1 MKNLTLENIARACSS
16 ELKNAGGNETKEI
29 TCAVIDSRKI
39 EEGGLFFATKGEKVD
54 GHRFIGQ
61 VFEKG
66 AACVVTCMTP
76 EEVEAA
82 YGVPAEAWGPYILVD
97 DSLRALRK
105 VASFYRNGLTIPV
118 VGITGSVGKTSTK
131 EFIAGVLSEKY
142 CVLKTEGNFNNEI
155 GLPLTL
161 LRIQEEHEVAVVEMG
176 ISDFGE
182 MSRLG
187 EMAKPDICVITN
199 IGQCHL
205 ENLHNREGIFRAKTE
220 IFHYMKDGGEVCLNG
235 EDDLLAAVTE
245 VNGKKVHHFGISD
258 REGFGVYATDIESL
272 GLLGSKAVL
281 HMPEGSCPIEISLP
295 GIHMVINATAAA
307 LVGRL
312 LGLSLE
318 EIHAGIHNVTPVG
331 GRSNLIKTKDKLV
344 IDDCYN
350 ANPVSMKAAID
361 LLATATDRKVA
372 ILGDMFELGEREDS
386 LHAEVGAYAVEQGI
400 DAVYCVGT
408 LSKAMYD
415 AALEAYD
422 GSQDVRYFA
431 DRDELM
437 DSLPDLLEPNDTI
450 LVKASH
456 GMGFA
461 KVVEALT
468 REA

>member
-1 MKNLTLENIARACSS
+1 M
-16 ELKNAGGNETKEI
+16 
-29 TCAVIDSRKI
+29 
-39 EEGGLFFATKGEKVD
+39 
-54 GHRFIGQ
+54 
-61 VFEKG
+61 
-66 AACVVTCMTP
+66 
-76 EEVEAA
+76 
-82 YGVPAEAWGPYILVD
+82 
-97 DSLRALRK
+97 
-105 VASFYRNGLTIPV
+105 
-118 VGITGSVGKTSTK
+118 
-131 EFIAGVLSEKY
+131 
-142 CVLKTEGNFNNEI
+142 
-155 GLPLTL
+155 
-161 LRIQEEHEVAVVEMG
+161 
-176 ISDFGE
+176 
-182 MSRLG
+182 
-187 EMAKPDICVITN
+187 
-199 IGQCHL
+199 
-205 ENLHNREGIFRAKTE
+205 
-220 IFHYMKDGGEVCLNG
+220 NG

-245 VNGKKVHHFGISD
+245 VNGKKVHHFGIYD
-258 REGFGVYATDIESL
+258 QEGFEVYATDIESL

-281 HMPEGSCPIEISLP
+281 HTPEGSCPIEISLP

-372 ILGDMFELGEREDS
+372 ILGDMFELGEKEDS

-437 DSLPDLLEPNDTI
+437 DSLPDLLAPNDTI

-456 GMGFA
+456 GM
-461 KVVEALT
+461 
-468 REA
+468 

>member
-1 MKNLTLENIARACSS
+1 M
-16 ELKNAGGNETKEI
+16 
-29 TCAVIDSRKI
+29 
-39 EEGGLFFATKGEKVD
+39 
-54 GHRFIGQ
+54 
-61 VFEKG
+61 
-66 AACVVTCMTP
+66 VTCMTP

-245 VNGKKVHHFGISD
+245 VNGKKCIISAFPT
-258 REGFGVYATDIESL
+258 G
-272 GLLGSKAVL
+272 KALKYTQRILKVWDC
-281 HMPEGSCPIEISLP
+281 S
-295 GIHMVINATAAA
+295 AA
-307 LVGRL
+307 RQFY
-312 LGLSLE
+312 
-318 EIHAGIHNVTPVG
+318 IC
-331 GRSNLIKTKDKLV
+331 R
-344 IDDCYN
+344 
-350 ANPVSMKAAID
+350 
-361 LLATATDRKVA
+361 
-372 ILGDMFELGEREDS
+372 
-386 LHAEVGAYAVEQGI
+386 
-400 DAVYCVGT
+400 
-408 LSKAMYD
+408 
-415 AALEAYD
+415 
-422 GSQDVRYFA
+422 
-431 DRDELM
+431 
-437 DSLPDLLEPNDTI
+437 
-450 LVKASH
+450 
-456 GMGFA
+456 
-461 KVVEALT
+461 
-468 REA
+468 REAARLKFRFRAFTW